1 MELNSQVAHY
11 VVRFHGH
18 LMTDVERKA
27 QRHLFATMK
36 AAKGNSD
43 EPAQLEARR
52 SKTLSRMLCDE
63 PKVLFL
69 ARDGYEEFQLRVA
82 ARILGDSADKVLF
95 NYCPKCGELARTPT
109 AKQYRCCGHDWHEA

>member
-18 LMTDVERKA
+18 LMTEVERKA

-36 AAKGNSD
+36 ATKGDSD
-43 EPAQLEARR
+43 EPAQREAQT

-63 PKVLFL
+63 PKVLLL
-69 ARDGYEEFQLRVA
+69 ATDGYEE
-82 ARILGDSADKVLF
+82 S
-95 NYCPKCGELARTPT
+95 N
-109 AKQYRCCGHDWHEA
+109 